1 MGELAIQIFTDVAA
15 EAVPFAVVWGLCS
28 IIVRTFL
35 KTAFGGRFE
44 I

>member
-1 MGELAIQIFTDVAA
+1 MGELAVKIFIDVAT
-15 EAVPFAVVWGLCS
+15 EAVPFAVVWGICN

-35 KTAFGGRFE
+35 KAGFGGRFE